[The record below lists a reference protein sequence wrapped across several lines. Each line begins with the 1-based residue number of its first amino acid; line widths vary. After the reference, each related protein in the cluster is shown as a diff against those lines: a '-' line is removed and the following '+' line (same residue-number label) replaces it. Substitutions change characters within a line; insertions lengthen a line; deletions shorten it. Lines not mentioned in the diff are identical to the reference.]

1 MQVES
6 LKLMLS
12 ERDKE
17 NKSLRGEMNDQEV
30 YQLKHEIRELKDLL
44 SNNKGEPGVARP
56 LTAAEASVPP
66 SWLPRQ
72 CRHGVSCWRPAGCR
86 RRLLPTPSWGW
97 WQSPTP
103 AARLRVLSSAAAARG
118 LRLGCLADVLAAC

>member
-30 YQLKHEIRELKDLL
+30 YQLKHDRVTSQYEQLIQSLEHENETLK
-44 SNNKGEPGVARP
+44 
-56 LTAAEASVPP
+56 SVK
-66 SWLPRQ
+66 
-72 CRHGVSCWRPAGCR
+72 
-86 RRLLPTPSWGW
+86 
-97 WQSPTP
+97 
-103 AARLRVLSSAAAARG
+103 
-118 LRLGCLADVLAAC
+118 DE

>member
-30 YQLKHEIRELKDLL
+30 YQLKHERVTSQYEQLIQSLEHENETLK
-44 SNNKGEPGVARP
+44 
-56 LTAAEASVPP
+56 SVK
-66 SWLPRQ
+66 
-72 CRHGVSCWRPAGCR
+72 
-86 RRLLPTPSWGW
+86 
-97 WQSPTP
+97 
-103 AARLRVLSSAAAARG
+103 
-118 LRLGCLADVLAAC
+118 DE